1 MSIILSKTR
10 NFILPKITFRISFRW
25 IAVSKTI
32 LIVLLASTNVKA
44 QELNV
49 SYQIA
54 GREIHSM
61 NPAILD
67 TLFEEVICR
76 LVLDEINSVLE
87 SRGLY
92 PKTEVELLKK
102 AAVDQAVY
110 MAQNNDDGISRN
122 EKEKKLTGDRITFYG
137 GSKHGTE
144 LTGKTLIAKGTTNYS
159 YAKIADDIVF
169 RWFSSSKTKA
179 LIEDLAYPIIGVGA
193 KADAEAK
200 RVYVSLVLG
209 NYKSFNQG
217 ATLAHQ
223 LPLPFS
229 TKTYGLKEP
238 ENGNCKK
245 VQRID
250 NLAKYQKNLTVEAGI
265 IYLETDD
272 IKTLQKLL
280 SDKKDGLAVDI
291 IQREQFPCN
300 GPNIIDHN
308 MLNQGVLTKRIY
320 SKKLFK
326 TNLIKDDE
334 NKFAFKT
341 PLGALPENLSDTYEL
356 GLVIIKN
363 KNFCTTLLPNFLIEP
378 QGRFT
383 KNLALLADTI
393 TINSRFAYQPVADT
407 MTRSFKIPFENK
419 KFTYNSKDIEP
430 FLKLLNEPEF
440 TILNLKITA
449 YSSIEGGEKEN
460 RMLQIRRAESIV
472 TALEES
478 QDKPIKAEIIT
489 GYNLT
494 DFINDID
501 SSEYQLLAN
510 RPLNE
515 IQQYIK
521 ENQLNDELEPYLQ
534 NHRYALI
541 ELQII
546 HNIHGEN
553 EWPFVLH
560 NFNKAVEDEDRAL
573 ALSIQ
578 KFIIKQ
584 VLNQRYE
591 PKVLS
596 ELVIPDTEDY
606 VGMKMNLAW
615 LQYTTQ
621 QISDEE
627 FQTLVK
633 ELHELD
639 PANEYIA
646 FNDIYLEIT
655 QKPLSDL
662 RSASLLQTRI
672 DRLYYTPLTKKTVD
686 GLNLKHQFSI
696 INYID
701 SVGESTSMRAKAIE
715 KIKEIT
721 GLQSEGMENSMK
733 FAELYIENKDIESA
747 LQTLE
752 PWVSHPAGT
761 ENLLYSYLSLCSQS
775 LETMHTPQFN
785 YAIRKAQYLNP
796 ERFCSLFDGKHF
808 TLLVLENEGVK
819 QLFCKSCK
827 ENP

>member
-1 MSIILSKTR
+1 MSIILCKTR
-10 NFILPKITFRISFRW
+10 NINLPKTTFRNSFRW
-25 IAVSKTI
+25 IAISKAI
-32 LIVLLASTNVKA
+32 LIALLASSNTKA

-61 NPAILD
+61 SPAVLD
-67 TLFEEVICR
+67 TLFEEVIRR
-76 LVLDEINSVLE
+76 LVLDEINAVLE

-110 MAQNNDDGISRN
+110 MAKKNDDAVARN
-122 EKEKKLTGDRITFYG
+122 EKENKLTKDRIATYG
-137 GSKHGTE
+137 GSKHGRE
-144 LTGKTLIAKGTTNYS
+144 LTGKTLIAKGKTNYS

-169 RWFSSSKTKA
+169 SWFTSSKTKA
-179 LIEDLAYPIIGVGA
+179 LIEDLTYPIVGIGV
-193 KADAEAK
+193 KPDAEAK

-209 NYKSFNQG
+209 NYKSFNHG
-217 ATLAHQ
+217 AALAHQ
-223 LPLPFS
+223 LPVPFS
-229 TKTYGLKEP
+229 IKTFGLKEP

-245 VQRID
+245 VQRTD
-250 NLAKYQKNLTVEAGI
+250 NLSEFQKNLSVEDGV
-265 IYLETDD
+265 IYLVTEDVR
-272 IKTLQKLL
+272 TLQKLL
-280 SDKKDGLAVDI
+280 SEKKDGLAVDI
-291 IQREQFPCN
+291 IQKDQFPCN
-300 GPNIIDHN
+300 NPNIIDHN
-308 MLNQGVLTKRIY
+308 NLNQGVLTKRIY

-326 TNLIKDDE
+326 NNLASDDE

-341 PLGALPENLSDTYEL
+341 PLGTLPENLNGAYEL
-356 GLVIIKN
+356 GLVVIKN
-363 KNFCTTLLPNFLIEP
+363 KNYCTTLLPNFLIEP

-383 KNLALLADTI
+383 KNLELLADTI

-407 MTRSFKIPFENK
+407 MMRSFKIPFENK
-419 KFTYNSKDIEP
+419 KYTYNSDDIKP
-430 FLKLLNEPEF
+430 FLKLLNEPKF

-449 YSSIEGGEKEN
+449 YSSVEGGEKEN
-460 RMLQIRRAESIV
+460 RMLQIKRAESIV
-472 TALEES
+472 SALEKS

-501 SSEYQLLAN
+501 SSKYQHLAN
-510 RPLNE
+510 KSLSE

-521 ENQLNDELEPYLQ
+521 ENRLNDALEPYLQ

-546 HNIHGEN
+546 HNIFGEN

-560 NFNKAVEDEDRAL
+560 NFNNAVKEEDRAL

-591 PKVLS
+591 PEILS
-596 ELVIPDTEDY
+596 ELVIPDTEEY
-606 VGMKMNLAW
+606 AGMKMNLAW
-615 LQYTTQ
+615 LQYTMQ
-621 QISDEE
+621 QISKEE
-627 FQTLVK
+627 FQTMVK
-633 ELHELD
+633 KLHELD

-655 QKPLSDL
+655 QNPVNNLGA
-662 RSASLLQTRI
+662 ASQLQTRI

-686 GLNLKHQFSI
+686 GLNLKHQFRI

-701 SVGESTSMRAKAIE
+701 SAGDYKSMRAKAIE

-733 FAELYIENKDIESA
+733 FAELYIENQDIQSA

-752 PWVSHPAGT
+752 PWVSHQKAT
-761 ENLLYSYLSLCSQS
+761 ENLIYSYLSLCSQK

-796 ERFCSLFDGKHF
+796 DRFCSLFDGKHF

-819 QLFCKSCK
+819 QLYCKTCK
-827 ENP
+827 AKP

>member
-10 NFILPKITFRISFRW
+10 NVNLPKTTFRNSFRW
-25 IAVSKTI
+25 IAIIKTI
-32 LIVLLASTNVKA
+32 LITLLVSTNIKA

-49 SYQIA
+49 KYQIG

-61 NPAILD
+61 SPAVLD
-67 TLFEEVICR
+67 TLFEEVIGR

-110 MAQNNDDGISRN
+110 MAQINDNAVERN
-122 EKEKKLTGDRITFYG
+122 EKENKFTEDRIATYG
-137 GSKHGTE
+137 GSKHGRE

-169 RWFSSSKTKA
+169 GWFSSSKTKA
-179 LIEDLAYPIIGVGA
+179 LIEDLAYPIVGVGA
-193 KADAEAK
+193 KTDADAK

-217 ATLAHQ
+217 AALAHQ
-223 LPLPFS
+223 LPVPFS
-229 TKTYGLKEP
+229 TKTFGLKEP

-245 VQRID
+245 IQRMD
-250 NLAKYQKNLTVEAGI
+250 NLSEFQKKLSVENGI

-272 IKTLQKLL
+272 ERTLQKLL
-280 SDKKDGLAVDI
+280 NEKKDGLAIDI
-291 IQREQFPCN
+291 IQKEQFPCN
-300 GPNIIDHN
+300 KPNIIDHN
-308 MLNQGVLTKRIY
+308 NLNQGVLTKRIY

-326 TNLIKDDE
+326 TNLAIDDE

-341 PLGALPENLSDTYEL
+341 PLGNLPENLNDTYEL
-356 GLVIIKN
+356 GLVVIKN
-363 KNFCTTLLPNFLIEP
+363 KNYCTTLFPTFIIEP

-407 MTRSFKIPFENK
+407 LKRSFKIPFENK
-419 KFTYNSKDIEP
+419 KYTYNSEDIEP
-430 FLKLLNEPEF
+430 FLKLLNEPKF

-449 YSSIEGGEKEN
+449 YSSVEGGEKEN

-489 GYNLT
+489 GYNLS

-501 SSEYQLLAN
+501 SSEYQHLAN
-510 RPLNE
+510 KSLTE

-521 ENQLNDELEPYLQ
+521 EKQLNDALEPYLQ

-541 ELQII
+541 ELQIA
-546 HNIHGEN
+546 HNIRGEN

-560 NFNKAVEDEDRAL
+560 NFNKAIKEEDRAL

-584 VLNQRYE
+584 VLSRRYE

-596 ELVIPDTEDY
+596 ELLIPETEDY
-606 VGMKMNLAW
+606 AGMKMNHVW

-621 QISDEE
+621 QISKEA
-627 FQTLVK
+627 FQMQVK
-633 ELHELD
+633 QLYELD
-639 PANEYIA
+639 PDNEYIA
-646 FNDIYLEIT
+646 FNDIYLDIT
-655 QKPLSDL
+655 QKPVSNLGE
-662 RSASLLQTRI
+662 ASLLQTRI

-686 GLNLKHQFSI
+686 GLNLKHQFRI

-701 SVGESTSMRAKAIE
+701 SVGESKSMRAKAIE

-721 GLQSEGMENSMK
+721 DMQSEGMENSMK
-733 FAELYIENKDIESA
+733 FAELYIENQDIESA
-747 LQTLE
+747 LKTLE
-752 PWVSHPAGT
+752 PWVSHPKAT
-761 ENLLYSYLSLCSQS
+761 ENLVYAFLSLCSQK

-785 YAIRKAQYLNP
+785 YAMRKAQHLNP

-819 QLFCKSCK
+819 QLYCKSCK
-827 ENP
+827 ANP